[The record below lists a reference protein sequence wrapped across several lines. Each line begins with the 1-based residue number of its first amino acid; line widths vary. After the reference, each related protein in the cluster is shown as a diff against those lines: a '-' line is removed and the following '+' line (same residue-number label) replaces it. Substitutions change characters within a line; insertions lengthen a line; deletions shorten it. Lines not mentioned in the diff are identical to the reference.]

1 MSEIRARSEAIARGE
16 SVPLT
21 QGMIHASVRKELRAV
36 MSELTEDDEAG
47 TVPWSRRIALAHARR
62 AATGNPQAL
71 QLLYDQVDG
80 PVQRDD
86 NRGDWQVTINYVHQQ
101 AIVQAPDSSLPSP
114 TTPA

>member
-1 MSEIRARSEAIARGE
+1 MTE
-16 SVPLT
+16 
-21 QGMIHASVRKELRAV
+21 GMKHASVRKQLRDL
-36 MSELTEDDEAG
+36 MSIETHDDDGTEM
-47 TVPWSRRIALAHARR
+47 PWSRRIALAHARR

-101 AIVQAPDSSLPSP
+101 AIVQAPDPQLAPPARSLTPP
-114 TTPA
+114 TDPA